1 MLHRRAVSESG
12 HVAINRNGALARLQV
27 AGRKVNG
34 PQRSTKAEAQA
45 DLDRAR
51 KCASHEK
58 MATILE
64 QLRAVAG
71 NLVVSHRDFS
81 APQVEEPKK
90 KKKAAEEEEEAE
102 APPKKKKK
110 NPSEPSIKRQRTK
123 GTPSSVVSQ
132 SAFLSLGASSRGLCR
147 NEEDTISTSAA
158 ASSGLPVCLPGATH
172 SLAQSLCLRGLNV
185 QYPFSQ
191 LILEGLKVKEARTYK
206 LGKRNIAHPGEEMFL
221 IETPGSR
228 RAAGA
233 LVEGRP
239 YDKQAFP
246 LERLSSVFRK
256 GIRP

>member
-1 MLHRRAVSESG
+1 VCQHG
-12 HVAINRNGALARLQV
+12 NGWRVQASI
-27 AGRKVNG
+27 GG
-34 PQRSTKAEAQA
+34 STKFGPTRALEAEADE
-45 DLDRAR
+45 DLRLAQT
-51 KCASHEK
+51 ASCE
-58 MATILE
+58 AQYVSVLQ

-71 NLVVSHRDFS
+71 NLEVSHRDLKVQT
-81 APQVEEPKK
+81 AD
-90 KKKAAEEEEEAE
+90 
-102 APPKKKKK
+102 
-110 NPSEPSIKRQRTK
+110 PSEPSIQRQRTK

-132 SAFLSLGASSRGLCR
+132 SAFLSLGASSSGLCR

-158 ASSGLPVCLPGATH
+158 ASSGLCLPGATH